1 MADADRVMKAAPKR
15 ATGEIP
21 LSWALPAESVSEA
34 QAPKTSSRTGLVA
47 AGVLALIVVGAV
59 MALSQRSTSSAPST
73 PAAPSPAAPSTASTS
88 SAQPA
93 LVPAPVASAP
103 APVVDV
109 VAPPLPVAPA
119 SAAVDVPAPATASP
133 AVSREARD
141 QAQSLISRARVAARD
156 GDDTKAR
163 ELAEQAVTLDP
174 DCGGCWR
181 TVAFLRGRA
190 GDRPAAALARARALA
205 VEQHEQGTAKPTNH
219 SQ

>member
-47 AGVLALIVVGAV
+47 AGVVVLIVVGAV
-59 MALSQRSTSSAPST
+59 LALSQRSTPSTPSTPSAPST
-73 PAAPSPAAPSTASTS
+73 TSTTSTS
-88 SAQPA
+88 PAQPA
-93 LVPAPVASAP
+93 LVPAPVAP
-103 APVVDV
+103 APVAGGDV
-109 VAPPLPVAPA
+109 VAPPLPVATPAA
-119 SAAVDVPAPATASP
+119 SAAVDVPAPASATP

-141 QAQSLISRARVAARD
+141 QAQSLIGRARVAARD
-156 GDDTKAR
+156 GNDAKAR

-205 VEQHEQGTAKPTNH
+205 VEQHEQGTAPVHH